1 MKTKEIVIDN
11 IFDINKFSLQ
21 NKNIPNSIYYLD
33 TSSIIRNIINKEQN
47 LNRDIK
53 EYPSRAK
60 RIVKKNTILYS
71 TVRPNLEHFGYI
83 DESKKNLIASTGYVT
98 LNIKENIRDISPKFV
113 YYYLTQPHITYHLH
127 RIASNSVTSYPS
139 INPDDLGGLKF
150 KIPRDINYQNK
161 IALFL
166 YAIENKIKT
175 NVKINKKLEE
185 ITKLIYKFWFLQF
198 NFPNTEGKPYMINN
212 GKMYFNDKLK
222 NELPVGWDYG
232 KIKDYSKLNGGYAF
246 KSSSWI
252 EDGLKVIRI
261 KNINDDYTVSTHNCS
276 SVSKKEFSNLR
287 EFEVKYGDVVIAL
300 TGATVGKY
308 GIIPKDQDKILIN
321 QRVGFFDLG
330 KKPMD
335 KLPFLIN
342 SLNQKYFRKTIY
354 NISNGS
360 DQDNISTDEIEE
372 IPLILPTIEIIDQ
385 YNELCKPYFKTII
398 NNQSINQQLIN
409 YFNWVAP
416 RLINGEFKLI

>member
-1 MKTKEIVIDN
+1 MKTKEIVINN
-11 IFDINKFSLQ
+11 IFDVNKFSLDS
-21 NKNIPNSIYYLD
+21 KNLPNSICYLD
-33 TSSIIRNIINKEQN
+33 TSSIIRNIINKKQY
-47 LNRDIK
+47 LNKDK
-53 EYPSRAK
+53 KNYPSRAK
-60 RIVKKNTILYS
+60 RIVKKDTILYS
-71 TVRPNLEHFGYI
+71 TVRPNLEHFGFI
-83 DESKKNLIASTGYVT
+83 DRLKSNLIASTGYVT
-98 LNIKENIRDISPKFV
+98 LNIKENIKDISPKFI
-113 YYYLTQPHITYHLH
+113 YYSLTQPHITYHLH

-139 INPDDLGGLKF
+139 INPDDLGDLKF
-150 KIPRDINYQNK
+150 NIPRDINYQNE

-166 YAIENKIKT
+166 SAIENKIKI
-175 NVKINKKLEE
+175 NVEINKKLEE
-185 ITKLIYKFWFLQF
+185 ITKLIYEFWFLQF
-198 NFPNTEGKPYMINN
+198 NFPNSEGKPYKINN
-212 GKMYFNDKLK
+212 GKMIFDDKLK
-222 NELPVGWDYG
+222 NELPVDWNYG

-276 SVSKKEFSNLR
+276 SVSKKEFSKLS

-308 GIIPKDQDKILIN
+308 GIIPKNEDKILIN

-330 KKPMD
+330 NKPLD

-342 SLNQKYFRKTIY
+342 SLNQNYFRKTIY

-372 IPLILPTIEIIDQ
+372 IPLILPPVELMNK

-398 NNQSINQQLIN
+398 NNQSINQKLIN
-409 YFNWVAP
+409 YFNWVTP
-416 RLINGEFKLI
+416 RLINGEFKLN